1 MAAPRLRRCRS
12 VWGDHAIRNELPEV
26 GFVKD
31 AIYLPEDDS
40 GTWGLFFEGERVYYT
55 GRGIPET
62 LFDGTFDKCEQ
73 APSGVY
79 LYVGLFVLHY
89 GHFLIDTLSHFWPI
103 LMADGERPKILCHRL
118 KSRPEG
124 SEHDALYEV
133 LAGLG
138 VRPEDVISFDRP
150 VRIANVMFAE
160 SSFRERSY
168 VHSTFGDLCSHIGRK
183 YWANDKV
190 DTAKQP
196 LYLSKTKLR
205 SGISQLV
212 NERQVEAELDR
223 LGVEIA
229 YPEELTF
236 AEQVR
241 LLSAHKYI
249 IGPSTSAFH
258 TSAFAAPGRRVI
270 GLNWSPQ
277 INANYLLFDHF
288 NETRSKY
295 YCAFK
300 TTYSEVEGFGVA
312 WRVPDPKQVA
322 REMLKRVEYFDDL
335 DDLDAAEEGVVA
347 SRFRKPALPLRQ
359 RRRSIA
365 DWLGGALSG
374 RSRPF

>member
-12 VWGDHAIRNELPEV
+12 VWGDHAIRNELPKV
-26 GFVKD
+26 GCVKD

-40 GTWGLFFEGERVYYT
+40 GTWGLFSEGERVYYT

-124 SEHDALYEV
+124 PEHNVLYEV

-138 VRPEDVISFDRP
+138 IRREDVISFDRP
-150 VRIANVMFAE
+150 VNIANVKFAE

-168 VHSTFGDLCSHIGRK
+168 AHSIFGDLCSHIGKR
-183 YWANDKV
+183 YLDDDKI
-190 DTAKQP
+190 DTESRP

-205 SGISQLV
+205 SGISQLI
-212 NERQVEAELDR
+212 NERHIEAELDR

-229 YPEELTF
+229 YPEDLTF
-236 AEQVR
+236 AEQIR

-258 TSAFAAPGRRVI
+258 TSAFAAPGRRII
-270 GLNWSPQ
+270 GLNWGPQ

-288 NETRSKY
+288 NETNSKY

-300 TTYSEVEGFGVA
+300 TTYSEVEGFGVG

-322 REMLKRVEYFDDL
+322 REMLKRVEHFDEL
-335 DDLDAAEEGVVA
+335 DDIDAAEERGKA
-347 SRFRKPALPLRQ
+347 SQPGKHTGPPWQ
-359 RRRSIA
+359 RRKSIVN
-365 DWLGGALSG
+365 WLGGALSG
-374 RSRPF
+374 LRRPF

>member
-1 MAAPRLRRCRS
+1 M
-12 VWGDHAIRNELPEV
+12 RNELPNV
-26 GFVKD
+26 GFVKN

-40 GTWGLFFEGERVYYT
+40 GTWGLFSEGERVYYT

-103 LMADGERPKILCHRL
+103 LIANGERPKILCHRL

-124 SEHDALYEV
+124 SEHDALYEI

-138 VRPEDVISFDRP
+138 IRREEVISFDRP
-150 VRIANVMFAE
+150 VHIANVMFAE
-160 SSFRERSY
+160 SSFRERCY
-168 VHSTFGDLCSHIGRK
+168 AHSIFGDLCSHIGK
-183 YWANDKV
+183 QYLDDDKI
-190 DTAKQP
+190 DTGSRP

-205 SGISQLV
+205 SGISQLI
-212 NERQVEAELDR
+212 NERHIESELDR

-229 YPEELTF
+229 YPEDLKF
-236 AEQVR
+236 AEQIR

-258 TSAFAAPGRRVI
+258 TSAFAAPGRRII

-277 INANYLLFDHF
+277 INANFLLFDHF
-288 NETRSKY
+288 NGTRSRY
-295 YCAFK
+295 YCAPK
-300 TTYSEVEGFGVA
+300 TTYSEVEGFGVG
-312 WRVPDPKQVA
+312 WHVPNPKQIA
-322 REMLKRVEYFDDL
+322 REMLKRVEYFDEL
-335 DDLDAAEEGVVA
+335 DDIDAAEEGEIA
-347 SRFRKPALPLRQ
+347 SRSRKPAEPRWQ

-365 DWLGGALSG
+365 DWLGGALRG
-374 RSRPF
+374 LRRPF